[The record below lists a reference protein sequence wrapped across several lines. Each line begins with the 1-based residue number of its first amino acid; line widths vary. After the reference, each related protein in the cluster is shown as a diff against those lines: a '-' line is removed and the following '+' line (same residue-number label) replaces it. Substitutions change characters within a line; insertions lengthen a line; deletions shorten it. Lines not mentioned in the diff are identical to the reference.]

1 MTAARPTTVL
11 LLQDDDCFRPASPK
25 YDENNYFY
33 HTPAVFKQ
41 AGPSSRHWATPGKFL
56 AAAPSQR
63 VVEVQLE
70 AAAAAAAAANSG
82 RGSQES
88 SACKRTAADV
98 SREPQGKGIACAV
111 HYALRWTGDKGSRL
125 HSTDRQPAASLHSP
139 GIFAASAAGG
149 PKAAFQDRPP
159 PLPQPP
165 AALGGQQQPT
175 RPADARPAAAAKR
188 RSFVSQIT
196 PPSPMPGAGGQTPVS
211 QSGFKRLVPGKGQ
224 QLTLTSIEVHADSRC
239 GPQAALLP
247 WQAAVL

>member
-1 MTAARPTTVL
+1 MTSAPPTKNL

-63 VVEVQLE
+63 VVEVQEE

-98 SREPQGKGIACAV
+98 SREPQGKGIACRA
-111 HYALRWTGDKGSRL
+111 HCALRWTWHQGSTAAGREL
-125 HSTDRQPAASLHSP
+125 QTGSLQPACTALKPVPARLQVGPEHSRTCPHHCPSLHLLSGVGSSQRAPLSPALRRPPSAAALCPRSPHLLPCPAQGARRRSASL
-139 GIFAASAAGG
+139 ASSAWC
-149 PKAAFQDRPP
+149 
-159 PLPQPP
+159 L
-165 AALGGQQQPT
+165 
-175 RPADARPAAAAKR
+175 ARG
-188 RSFVSQIT
+188 SS
-196 PPSPMPGAGGQTPVS
+196 
-211 QSGFKRLVPGKGQ
+211 
-224 QLTLTSIEVHADSRC
+224 
-239 GPQAALLP
+239 
-247 WQAAVL
+247 